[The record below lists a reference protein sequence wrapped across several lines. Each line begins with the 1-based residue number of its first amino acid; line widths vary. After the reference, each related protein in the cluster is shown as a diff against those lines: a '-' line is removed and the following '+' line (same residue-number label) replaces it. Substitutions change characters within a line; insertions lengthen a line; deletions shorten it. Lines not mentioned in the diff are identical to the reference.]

1 MYLKSI
7 RLDGFKSFADKT
19 IFDLNK
25 GITAIVGPNGSGK
38 SNIVDAVRWVLGE
51 QSVKSLRG
59 ASSMSDVIFSGSSN
73 RNGLNK
79 ASVILTFN
87 NSDKYLSSDF
97 EEIEVKRS
105 IYKSGESEY
114 FINNTKVR
122 LKDIQDLF
130 IDSGSG
136 IDSFNIIS
144 QGTVTDVVNSKPHER
159 RVIFESAAGVLKY
172 KKRKEESLRKLEK
185 TKDNLNTVNLVI
197 NELETTINPLKEQA
211 EVAKKY
217 LELKEELKYNEI
229 AITTRDITDINNEY
243 KALKI
248 KEEELTKKLDGMQK
262 STSTEKIEKL
272 KFDLCKLDDTLAEK
286 NKKILDLTE
295 EISLLSSEKR
305 ITIERTKYEYSED
318 KIKNNLIN
326 LKEEELSLIKEI
338 EVYNNEID
346 SINASI
352 KEKETNINKTEIE
365 YNDLISTHTYLNDD
379 SKSLLKQKFAL
390 ENRIDILENNI
401 LNNEKLPLSVKNI
414 LNNPRLN
421 GIHDTIGNLIDI
433 PEEYVLCT
441 EVVLGAASNFIIV
454 DNETSAKDA
463 INYLKENKLG
473 RATFFPINV
482 LKPKKIDDET
492 FEKIKEHKSF
502 IDVASN
508 LVQYNTKYETIV
520 SNQLGNVII
529 VKDIDAMNEIGKL
542 INYRYKIVTLS
553 GEILNAGGSVTGGS
567 EKRETGLISE
577 KFELESLK
585 LELVAEEN
593 KTKQHETEVNE
604 LDYNLKI
611 LENKLYQTKNRT
623 NELNESLNRKN
634 IDLKDLNSNLNNT
647 IDEIN
652 GIANKQTN
660 TLDKELESVLE
671 NFYELEKVKDLA
683 NSKLVKL
690 KSEKDEIQTELSSI
704 ELETKKQISEY
715 NSLNK
720 EKNLKEIETNRIEV
734 RLDNLLLK
742 LNEDYKLT
750 YDLAKHDY
758 ELELELDDARIKVN
772 SLKNKIKALGEVNLG
787 SISEYERVNERY
799 TFLTTQANDLTES
812 IENLLNVIKE
822 LDETMI
828 DKFKNTF
835 DRVNEE
841 FKIVFKKLFRGGT
854 GKLVLT
860 DEENLLETGVEIIA
874 SPPAKNLKSLNM
886 LSGGEKTL
894 TAIALLFSILN
905 IRIVPFCILDE
916 VEAALDEANVDMF
929 GTYLSEYKDKTQFI
943 IITHKKRTMEYAKTL
958 YGITMQESGVSKL
971 VSVRLDEIN

>member
-463 INYLKENKLG
+463 INYLKDNKLG
-473 RATFFPINV
+473 RATFLPLNIIKSRMLDNKIIDRLKLINGYV
-482 LKPKKIDDET
+482 GILSD
-492 FEKIKEHKSF
+492 
-502 IDVASN
+502 
-508 LVQYNTKYETIV
+508 LVEYDNNYRNIIE
-520 SNQLGNVII
+520 NQLGNVI
-529 VKDIDAMNEIGKL
+529 VAKDIDSMNL
-542 INYRYKIVTLS
+542 IAKIMEYKYRVVSLDGSIIY
-553 GEILNAGGSVTGGS
+553 AGGSISGGGTKS
-567 EKRETGLISE
+567 NSTINLK
-577 KFELESLK
+577 KEL
-585 LELVAEEN
+585 EEN
-593 KTKQHETEVNE
+593 KNRLEEVIIKIDKCDKDIERALEELNILSNKLNNSKSELVSLNSVKDSKLKLLEEKSEKLKIVKNDIEGMKNIEGNSLDKKLESIMEKLNVLTIEKEKLDNSIAEIKNQKEDLNNE
-604 LDYNLKI
+604 LAV
-611 LENKLYQTKNRT
+611 LEKEVSQNNSEYKVLA
-623 NELNESLNRKN
+623 NELNSVSVN
-634 IDLKDLNSNLNNT
+634 IGKMN
-647 IDEIN
+647 
-652 GIANKQTN
+652 
-660 TLDKELESVLE
+660 
-671 NFYELEKVKDLA
+671 VK
-683 NSKLVKL
+683 
-690 KSEKDEIQTELSSI
+690 
-704 ELETKKQISEY
+704 
-715 NSLNK
+715 
-720 EKNLKEIETNRIEV
+720 
-734 RLDNLLLK
+734 LDNLLLI
-742 LNEDYKLT
+742 LNEEYSMT
-750 YDLAKHDY
+750 YEFAKENY
-758 ELELELDDARIKVN
+758 ELELEIDIVRSKVQK
-772 SLKNKIKALGEVNLG
+772 LKHEIKALGEVNIG
-787 SISEYERVNERY
+787 SIKEFERLNERY
-799 TFLTTQANDLTES
+799 EFLNNQKNDLEVSTN
-812 IENLLNVIKE
+812 NLLEIINDMDKIM
-822 LDETMI
+822 T
-828 DKFKNTF
+828 DKFKITF
-835 DRVNEE
+835 NRVSEE
-841 FKIVFKKLFRGGT
+841 FSKIFKIMFQGGV
-854 GKLVLT
+854 GKLELT
-860 DEENLLETGVEIIA
+860 DPQDYLNTGIDMIVV
-874 SPPAKNLKSLNM
+874 PPGKKIQNTQS
-886 LSGGEKTL
+886 LSGGEKSL
-894 TAIALLFSILN
+894 TAICLLFAILN
-905 IRIVPFCILDE
+905 VSPVPFIILDE
-916 VEAALDEANVDMF
+916 VEAALDEANVDLF
-929 GTYLSEYKDKTQFI
+929 GEYLNKKKASSQYI
-943 IITHKKRTMEYAKTL
+943 LITHKKRMMEYADVL
-958 YGITMQESGVSKL
+958 YGITMQDAGISKVVGVKL
-971 VSVRLDEIN
+971 EDI

>member
-463 INYLKENKLG
+463 INYLKDNKLG
-473 RATFFPINV
+473 RATFLPLNIIKSRMLDNKIIDRLKLINGYV
-482 LKPKKIDDET
+482 GILSD
-492 FEKIKEHKSF
+492 
-502 IDVASN
+502 
-508 LVQYNTKYETIV
+508 LVEYDNNYRNIIE
-520 SNQLGNVII
+520 NQLGNVI
-529 VKDIDAMNEIGKL
+529 VAKDIDSMNL
-542 INYRYKIVTLS
+542 IAKIMEYKYRVVSLDGSIIY
-553 GEILNAGGSVTGGS
+553 AGGSISGGGTKS
-567 EKRETGLISE
+567 NSTINLK
-577 KFELESLK
+577 KEL
-585 LELVAEEN
+585 EEN
-593 KTKQHETEVNE
+593 KNRLEEVIIKIDKCDKDIERALEELNILSNKLNNSKSELVSLNSVKDSKLKLLEEKSEKLKIVKNDIEGMKNIEGNSLDKKLESIMEKLNVLTIEKEKLDNSIAEIKNQKEDLNNE
-604 LDYNLKI
+604 LAV
-611 LENKLYQTKNRT
+611 LEKEVSQNNSEYKVLA
-623 NELNESLNRKN
+623 NELNSVSVN
-634 IDLKDLNSNLNNT
+634 IGKMN
-647 IDEIN
+647 
-652 GIANKQTN
+652 
-660 TLDKELESVLE
+660 
-671 NFYELEKVKDLA
+671 VK
-683 NSKLVKL
+683 
-690 KSEKDEIQTELSSI
+690 
-704 ELETKKQISEY
+704 
-715 NSLNK
+715 
-720 EKNLKEIETNRIEV
+720 
-734 RLDNLLLK
+734 LDNLLLI
-742 LNEDYKLT
+742 LNEEYSMT
-750 YDLAKHDY
+750 YEFAKENY
-758 ELELELDDARIKVN
+758 ELELEIDIVRSKVQK
-772 SLKNKIKALGEVNLG
+772 LKHEIKALGEVNIG
-787 SISEYERVNERY
+787 SIKEFEKLNERY
-799 TFLTTQANDLTES
+799 EFLNNQKNDLEVSTN
-812 IENLLNVIKE
+812 NLLEIINDMDKIM
-822 LDETMI
+822 T
-828 DKFKNTF
+828 DKFKITF
-835 DRVNEE
+835 NRVSEE
-841 FKIVFKKLFRGGT
+841 FSKIFKIMFQGGV
-854 GKLVLT
+854 GKLELT
-860 DEENLLETGVEIIA
+860 DPQDYLNTGIDMIVV
-874 SPPAKNLKSLNM
+874 PPGKKIQNTQS
-886 LSGGEKTL
+886 LSGGEKSL
-894 TAIALLFSILN
+894 TAICLLFAILN
-905 IRIVPFCILDE
+905 VSPVPFIILDE
-916 VEAALDEANVDMF
+916 VEAALDEANVDLF
-929 GTYLSEYKDKTQFI
+929 GEYLNKKKASSQYI
-943 IITHKKRTMEYAKTL
+943 LITHKKRMMEYADVL
-958 YGITMQESGVSKL
+958 YGITMQDAGISKVVGVKL
-971 VSVRLDEIN
+971 EDI